1 MCEEKSCERA
11 KSDLCSCK
19 PVQSGDILQMA
30 IHLAENITDVDWCL
44 TYQTMKDAN
53 SFRLC
58 LIGRCRNCGGRLCVE
73 SKPFGAVTTDD
84 FLAAAYRHLHQ
95 FHHNIGHHLS
105 RGEFRARFVE
115 MFHDEDR
122 AFVKE
127 WLARPENQSV
137 HTMYRRSEK
146 KAYTIVHTS
155 ADADQGNFPP
165 PMGLSTF
172 DDKDAARAE
181 FERLVAEEKE
191 NMEIPFS
198 KKQYC
203 EEYGDDFWEAY
214 RDGYA
219 AGWFI
224 RYDIIES
231 PLHMKTEKEN
241 ESCPT

>member
-44 TYQTMKDAN
+44 TYQTIKDAN

-73 SKPFGAVTTDD
+73 PKPFGAVTTDD
-84 FLAAAYRHLHQ
+84 FLAAAYQHLHQ
-95 FHHNIGHHLS
+95 FHHNIGQHLS
-105 RGEFRARFVE
+105 HGEFRARFVE

-172 DDKDAARAE
+172 DDKDAVGQNLSGWWQKRRKIWRFHFPRNNTARSMVMTSGRHTVTVMLPAGSP
-181 FERLVAEEKE
+181 A
-191 NMEIPFS
+191 MTSS
-198 KKQYC
+198 KAR
-203 EEYGDDFWEAY
+203 F
-214 RDGYA
+214 
-219 AGWFI
+219 
-224 RYDIIES
+224 
-231 PLHMKTEKEN
+231 T
-241 ESCPT
+241 